1 MGRQLPSS
9 TIGRRLA
16 PSYDPGH
23 DHIHRSDETMTKR
36 SEPPKS
42 RTIHSCNFRYAGR
55 LSNENARTLTEL
67 HEKFAMNSSNALEA
81 YLGASIRLKLL
92 SLEQLVLP
100 NYVTALAPNTY
111 LLPTALTVMEN
122 NFLMEMDI
130 RLIFPIIDL
139 LLGGAGTAASDE
151 TRELTEI
158 DEEIM
163 QSIAALLIKEVERSW
178 RVLNLSLTP
187 GHCIKPAMIQH
198 VFQINEKLV
207 LLMFEMTVGATTG
220 SFKIVLPTSFV
231 GFLLRHLKAAQSKK
245 ASILRHLPNP
255 SLRERILDCEFNV
268 AVDITHMRV
277 LVKDVID
284 LKPGMILKMKAPV
297 KNPGRLT
304 VEGVDIFEALPVRN
318 GTLKAAQLSCRSQ
331 EPVASKE

>member
-1 MGRQLPSS
+1 MTPNSS
-9 TIGRRLA
+9 VQ
-16 PSYDPGH
+16 
-23 DHIHRSDETMTKR
+23 
-36 SEPPKS
+36 PKA

-55 LSNENARTLTEL
+55 LSNENARALTSL
-67 HEKFAMNSSNALEA
+67 HEKFALNVTNSLEV
-81 YLGASIRLKLL
+81 YLGTSIRLKML
-92 SLEQLVLP
+92 SLEQL
-100 NYVTALAPNTY
+100 ALQDYISGVAPNTY
-111 LLPTALTVMEN
+111 LLPCALNVMES

-139 LLGGAGTAASDE
+139 LLGGAGTTASDE
-151 TRELTEI
+151 VRELTEI

-163 QSIAALLIKEVERSW
+163 ESITALIVKEVDRSW
-178 RVLNLSLTP
+178 RALNLSLTP
-187 GHCIKPAMIQH
+187 GHCIKPAMIT
-198 VFQINEKLV
+198 QIYPANEKLV

-245 ASILRHLPNP
+245 ISSLRHLPNP
-255 SLRERILDCEFNV
+255 SLRERILDCDFNV
-268 AVDITHMRV
+268 AVDITQMRV
-277 LVKDVID
+277 LVKDLID

-331 EPVASKE
+331 EPAATKE